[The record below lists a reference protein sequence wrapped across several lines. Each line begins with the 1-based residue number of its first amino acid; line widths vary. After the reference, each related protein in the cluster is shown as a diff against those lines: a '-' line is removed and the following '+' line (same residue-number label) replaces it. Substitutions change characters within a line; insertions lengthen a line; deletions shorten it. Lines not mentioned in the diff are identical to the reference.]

1 MAASN
6 PRLPPVTTAGLSW
19 TSFGSVRKTS
29 AGALRTARYE
39 IIGWTLVIKPI
50 IVLTGMKRTPT
61 GRLLGRPRAFDIDQ
75 ALERALRV
83 FWEKGYEGSSL
94 SDLTEAMGIN
104 RPSLYAAFGNK
115 EALFRKALDRYV
127 ARTTVLVRDAVN
139 QPTAYGVAERLLGSA
154 ADMVTNPDDPRG
166 CLTVRG
172 ALSSSQEADP
182 IRLELALRRSEGEAL
197 IRKRFEQSKR
207 DGQLPPGAN
216 PADLARYLATVYQ
229 GMSVQAAGG
238 ATRGQL
244 RRVAETALRAWPK

>member
-1 MAASN
+1 MKLKPAH
-6 PRLPPVTTAGLSW
+6 GL
-19 TSFGSVRKTS
+19 R
-29 AGALRTARYE
+29 
-39 IIGWTLVIKPI
+39 
-50 IVLTGMKRTPT
+50 
-61 GRLLGRPRAFDIDQ
+61 GRPRAFAVDQ

-83 FWEKGYEGSSL
+83 FWEKGYEGTSL

-127 ARTTVLVRDAVN
+127 ERTIAFVRGAIDEPAARA
-139 QPTAYGVAERLLGSA
+139 VAERLLCSA
-154 ADMVTNPDDPRG
+154 ADMVTNPGNPRG

-172 ALSSSQEADP
+172 ALSSGEEADP
-182 IRLELALRRSEGEAL
+182 IRLELARRRSEGEAL
-197 IRKRFEQSKR
+197 IRERLERAKREGELQ
-207 DGQLPPGAN
+207 PGTN

-238 ATRGQL
+238 ATREQL

>member
-1 MAASN
+1 
-6 PRLPPVTTAGLSW
+6 
-19 TSFGSVRKTS
+19 
-29 AGALRTARYE
+29 
-39 IIGWTLVIKPI
+39 
-50 IVLTGMKRTPT
+50 MKRTRSH
-61 GRLLGRPRAFDIDQ
+61 GLLGRPRAFDIEK

-83 FWEKGYEGSSL
+83 FWEKGYEGTSL

-127 ARTTVLVRDAVN
+127 ERTIAFVRDAIN
-139 QPTAYGVAERLLGSA
+139 ESTGRGVAKRLLRSA
-154 ADMVTNPDDPRG
+154 ADMVTNPRNPRG

-172 ALSSSQEADP
+172 ALSSGEEADP
-182 IRLELALRRSEGEAL
+182 IRLELALRRSEGEAV
-197 IRKRFEQSKR
+197 IRERLERAKGE
-207 DGQLPPGAN
+207 GELPAGAN

-238 ATRGQL
+238 ATRPQL

>member
-1 MAASN
+1 MN
-6 PRLPPVTTAGLSW
+6 HKVQKYR
-19 TSFGSVRKTS
+19 
-29 AGALRTARYE
+29 
-39 IIGWTLVIKPI
+39 WTLVVKPI
-50 IVLTGMKRTPT
+50 TVLSGMKRTRS
-61 GRLLGRPRAFDIDQ
+61 GGLLGRPRAFDIDQ

-94 SDLTEAMGIN
+94 SDLTQAMGIN

-127 ARTTVLVRDAVN
+127 EMTMVFVRDAIN
-139 QPTAYGVAERLLGSA
+139 EQTARGVAERLLRSA
-154 ADMVTNPDDPRG
+154 ADMVTNPHDPPG

-172 ALSSSQEADP
+172 ALSSGEEADP
-182 IRLELALRRSEGEAL
+182 VRLELALRRSEGEAL
-197 IRKRFEQSKR
+197 IRKRLERAKR
-207 DGQLPPGAN
+207 DGELPSRAN

-238 ATRGQL
+238 ATREQL

>member
-1 MAASN
+1 M
-6 PRLPPVTTAGLSW
+6 V
-19 TSFGSVRKTS
+19 
-29 AGALRTARYE
+29 
-39 IIGWTLVIKPI
+39 WTLIVKPI
-50 IVLTGMKRTPT
+50 IILFGMKLTPAR
-61 GRLLGRPRAFDIDQ
+61 GLLGRPRAFDIEK

-127 ARTTVLVRDAVN
+127 ERTMVFVRDAIN
-139 QPTAYGVAERLLGSA
+139 EPTAGGVAERLLRSA
-154 ADMVTNPDDPRG
+154 ADMVTNPHDPPG

-172 ALSSSQEADP
+172 ALSSGEEADL

-197 IRKRFEQSKR
+197 IRKRFEQAKR
-207 DGQLPPGAN
+207 DGELPPGDN

-238 ATRGQL
+238 ATRRQL

>member
-1 MAASN
+1 
-6 PRLPPVTTAGLSW
+6 
-19 TSFGSVRKTS
+19 
-29 AGALRTARYE
+29 
-39 IIGWTLVIKPI
+39 
-50 IVLTGMKRTPT
+50 MKRTRSH
-61 GRLLGRPRAFDIDQ
+61 GLLGRPRAFYIEK

-83 FWEKGYEGSSL
+83 FWEKGYEGTSL

-127 ARTTVLVRDAVN
+127 ERTIAFVRDAIN
-139 QPTAYGVAERLLGSA
+139 ESTGRGVAKRLLRSA
-154 ADMVTNPDDPRG
+154 ADMVTNPRNPRG

-172 ALSSSQEADP
+172 ALSSGEEADP
-182 IRLELALRRSEGEAL
+182 IRLELALRRSEGEAA
-197 IRKRFEQSKR
+197 IRERLERAKGE
-207 DGQLPPGAN
+207 GELPAGAN

-238 ATRGQL
+238 ATRPQL